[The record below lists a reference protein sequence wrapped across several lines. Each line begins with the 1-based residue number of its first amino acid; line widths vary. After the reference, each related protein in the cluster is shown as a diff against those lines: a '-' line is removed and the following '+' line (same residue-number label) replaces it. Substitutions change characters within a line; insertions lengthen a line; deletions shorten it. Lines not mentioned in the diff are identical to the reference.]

1 MFRTTNLIIFRMI
14 ITNMKKHEVIKKLVK
29 FLKNKYGKRI
39 RNFRSSNREIFE
51 VLIKTILSQ
60 RTRDENTDRAA
71 FALFSRANTPE
82 KILKLTNKELERLIK
97 PSGPFRQKAK
107 RIKSVSRIILEKYK
121 GKVPKTREELM
132 ELPGVGFK
140 TADVVL
146 MYGHGIPSIAID
158 THCNRVPKRI
168 GLVDKKANV
177 EEVKQV
183 LESLIPKKDWYIVN
197 MGLVQFGREI
207 CQPIRPKCEIC
218 PMSKYCNYYQKKL
231 SNL

>member
-1 MFRTTNLIIFRMI
+1 MERREVVKKLIRFL
-14 ITNMKKHEVIKKLVK
+14 KHE
-29 FLKNKYGKRI
+29 YGKDI
-39 RNFRSSNREIFE
+39 QDFRSSNREIFK
-51 VLIKTILSQ
+51 VLITTILSQ

-71 FALFSRANTPE
+71 SSLFSRANTPE
-82 KILKLTNKELERLIK
+82 KILKLSKKELERLIR
-97 PSGPFRQKAK
+97 PSGPYRQKAK
-107 RIKSVSRIILEKYK
+107 RIKAISKIILEKYK

-158 THCNRVPKRI
+158 THCNRIPKRI

-177 EEVKQV
+177 EEVKRI

-207 CQPIRPKCEIC
+207 CCPINPKCDVC
-218 PMSKYCNYYQKKL
+218 PISRYCDYFRKKVK
-231 SNL
+231 N